1 MWTLVWMSR
10 LIRILLF
17 PLIYVLLQ
25 YLEDDHTLSNL
36 DAAAMTA
43 VYGLLL
49 YFLFTA
55 PPTIS

>member
-1 MWTLVWMSR
+1 M
-10 LIRILLF
+10 ILLF